1 MAVKNVTVDALYH
14 VMQSIENKLGGGEG
28 VEGVYGSITQTGMQK
43 VINCLVNNCKLGSRS
58 VLVDIGAGLGRP
70 LLHALLDP
78 GVAEVFGVEMDSVK
92 VQKAVAFGPQVLRQM
107 DQRGILP
114 LGHRL
119 QPPEIRCASVEQVSS
134 LEPATHAYSFWEG
147 VPASGKEAFG
157 KLFAKSRSLKAV
169 AVVQRAI
176 RKEDPSTYMSELG
189 FGPLLLLKSFPVN
202 MSETP
207 IDSERTKQASAWV
220 SSASQ
225 QPHTAPASLRS
236 GGGHPRSPP
245 PQPYDPATLH
255 PANSLLPPPTPPHVL
270 PPLLP
275 PYPTGSSSLDRL
287 HLLQG
292 RPRLH
297 RLHPQGTRRATHHPL
312 PHSFSHHPHPTVSPP
327 QHIHLSA
334 GPTVTVTHTLLPY
347 SNSTSDSNANS
358 NANSMDST
366 QSGFQMGSQE
376 AVASPPAGAFP
387 HEWLRTSRGEPA
399 PLPSPTDN
407 TTPSPAAAA
416 AAATHPH
423 VSSPEQTAATQG
435 GPQSKP
441 LVQKPIT
448 GFTKNSKASAPSV
461 LSRALSQKAGS
472 GQGGG
477 ARKVAGMGLHVGG
490 AEAVK
495 GVASAGQT
503 ASLKRSA
510 AEMCEDARAEV
521 CAARAVQASSRELR
535 RHKRS
540 MNAGC

>member
-202 MSETP
+202 MSGSGRSFTAYIFSKVAP
-207 IDSERTKQASAWV
+207 DST
-220 SSASQ
+220 
-225 QPHTAPASLRS
+225 
-236 GGGHPRSPP
+236 
-245 PQPYDPATLH
+245 DF
-255 PANSLLPPPTPPHVL
+255 
-270 PPLLP
+270 
-275 PYPTGSSSLDRL
+275 
-287 HLLQG
+287 
-292 RPRLH
+292 
-297 RLHPQGTRRATHHPL
+297 TRRAHAAPRTTPL